1 MCCKSFIPFHNFLC
15 QTKSKTIKLQSFAK
29 LLFYKLHA
37 HPMTALRPSNLV
49 PTHKQPQQM
58 FSYSLRCIYQHFD
71 THITLLSVRTQDGGG
86 IEVFVVPFDE
96 RSEASTFSISI
107 YDSGSAT
114 VSHRLLVSGG
124 CDMLPRVWYHLA
136 VRHTRVRPLFHT
148 VRF

>member
-15 QTKSKTIKLQSFAK
+15 QTKSKTIKLRSFC
-29 LLFYKLHA
+29 L
-37 HPMTALRPSNLV
+37 TSSLRPSNLV

-86 IEVFVVPFDE
+86 IEVSVVPFDE

-136 VRHTRVRPLFHT
+136 VRHTRVRPLFRT
-148 VRF
+148 VHF